1 MNAEESSR
9 REEICRTEVGVK
21 ILEVVV
27 EILEAEAVTLEVAV
41 ITAEDGET
49 FLEVGFHSLAF
60 VILSFHLYFYWS
72 EI

>member
-1 MNAEESSR
+1 M
-9 REEICRTEVGVK
+9 K

>member
-21 ILEVVV
+21 ILEVVE
-27 EILEAEAVTLEVAV
+27 EILEAEVVTLEVAV

-49 FLEVGFHSLAF
+49 FLEVGFHSLSVHEF
-60 VILSFHLYFYWS
+60 IFLLV
-72 EI
+72 